1 MVEQHLLC
9 GLLWVVFCVLHSVF
23 ASGAVKRK
31 TITTW
36 PGLAPFYRIA
46 YTLFAFLSLA
56 AVVGYQL
63 GMVSPLLF
71 QTSSITRVAGGAVL
85 ALGLV
90 LMAVC
95 IKKYFLSLSGLKSL
109 FHKIPAGSLMVTGVH
124 RYVRH
129 PLYSGTFLAIWGLFL
144 LLPLLS
150 LLIANV
156 VITGYTLLALRYEEA
171 KLLNQFGD
179 DYATYRRKVPPIFP
193 SFRAKRG

>member
-1 MVEQHLLC
+1 M
-9 GLLWVVFCVLHSVF
+9 LWVVFCVLHSVF

-31 TITTW
+31 TAMAW

-56 AVVGYQL
+56 AVVGYQI
-63 GMVSPLLF
+63 GMESPLVYRTGPIL
-71 QTSSITRVAGGAVL
+71 RVAGGVVL

-90 LMAVC
+90 VMAVC

-109 FHKIPAGSLMVTGVH
+109 FHKIPAGSLMVSGVH
-124 RYVRH
+124 RIVRH
-129 PLYSGTFLAIWGLFL
+129 PLYSGTFLAIWGFFI

-171 KLLNQFGD
+171 KLLDQFGD
-179 DYATYRRKVPPIFP
+179 DYATYRRQVPPIIP
-193 SFRAKRG
+193 SFRVKRG